1 MKDSLLPSALVSC
14 AAFSALTLPLVASGS
29 KVISIEFQK
38 EQIFVGRLRDVAMP
52 YLGVAA
58 AVSLGAGAVSLSMRE
73 WSTSS
78 KRSSQVQKQLNQLQA
93 ELQEKEKRIE
103 ELQLTD
109 SFLEVSGLDTF
120 LEPEKAIAPVAT
132 TAKRSTSVI
141 VESNRPQPRDVAQVP
156 TLRSGSAPRMVAE
169 ASEPTRKQPEVL
181 PRIPVLRAEPSP
193 IQSARSQT
201 LSNPS
206 MNGATAQVAQ
216 PNGTVHAVT
225 AFTKASV
232 TAGHAPSEGVDQPE
246 ELATRPVA
254 DVLAEVNELQA
265 QMNQMAERMKT
276 LQSSLK
282 KTTEVMPTYVPDS
295 SSQVIEHLHQRLQLL
310 ESNWVQQRPAS

>member
-1 MKDSLLPSALVSC
+1 MKDSLLPSALVTC
-14 AAFSALTLPLVASGS
+14 AAFLALTLPLAASGS

-38 EQIFVGRLRDVAMP
+38 EQIFVGRLRDIAVP

-58 AVSLGAGAVSLSMRE
+58 MVSLGAGAVSLSMRE

-109 SFLEVSGLDTF
+109 SFLEASGLDTF
-120 LEPEKAIAPVAT
+120 LEPDKAIAPAAT
-132 TAKRSTSVI
+132 TANRPTAAI
-141 VESNRPQPRDVAQVP
+141 VESNRPQLREVAQVT
-156 TLRSGSAPRMVAE
+156 TLRSGSAPRMAVE
-169 ASEPTRKQPEVL
+169 ASEPTRKQPEML
-181 PRIPVLRAEPSP
+181 PKVPVLRAEPSLL
-193 IQSARSQT
+193 QSARSQT
-201 LSNPS
+201 RSNPS
-206 MNGATAQVAQ
+206 VSGVAQ
-216 PNGTVHAVT
+216 PNGTVHVVT
-225 AFTKASV
+225 AFTKAPV
-232 TAGHAPSEGVDQPE
+232 TVGYAPSEGVDQPQ
-246 ELATRPVA
+246 ELGSHPVT

-265 QMNQMAERMKT
+265 QMNQIAERMKT

-282 KTTEVMPTYVPDS
+282 ETKETMPTYVPDS